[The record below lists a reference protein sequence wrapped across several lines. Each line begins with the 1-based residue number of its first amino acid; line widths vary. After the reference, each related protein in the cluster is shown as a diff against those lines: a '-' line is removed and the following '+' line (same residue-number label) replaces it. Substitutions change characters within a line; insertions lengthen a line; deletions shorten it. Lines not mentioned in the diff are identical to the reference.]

1 MCGLSNVATVI
12 CTYYFTTK
20 STVPPKQ
27 IQSTLTIRLF
37 LSWKVATCSDDQ
49 FHIKTR
55 LCIRSRVVPI
65 RKTKVSFVAA
75 KKPKAV
81 TRSLA
86 DVSLSKEVIHDGIDS
101 LWMTGFGWSS
111 SSQLESGCISGSYLY
126 RWLLSAD
133 FPVSAIRFDWFPTT
147 AFGAS
152 SSRTQSRPFAP
163 ASGRSILPGTRIP
176 SHLTEVPHS
185 PKC

>member
-1 MCGLSNVATVI
+1 MCELSNVATVI
-12 CTYYFTTK
+12 CTYYLTTK
-20 STVPPKQ
+20 CIVPPKQ
-27 IQSTLTIRLF
+27 IQSTLTTRLF
-37 LSWKVATCSDDQ
+37 LKRKVAICSDDQ

-55 LCIRSRVVPI
+55 LCIRSEVVSSW
-65 RKTKVSFVAA
+65 KTKISFVAA

-86 DVSLSKEVIHDGIDS
+86 DVSLSKEVIHDGTDN
-101 LWMTGFGWSS
+101 LWMTGVGGSS
-111 SSQLESGCISGSYLY
+111 SSQLESGCISGSNLY

-133 FPVSAIRFDWFPTT
+133 STIPAVKFDWFPTT
-147 AFGAS
+147 AFEAS

-176 SHLTEVPHS
+176 SNLNRIAALT
-185 PKC
+185 